1 MYVCRLKVS
10 RYTEYALI
18 TAFKKS
24 SQPYIHRYRYY
35 FIVENPYAERILLIP
50 SLMA

>member
-18 TAFKKS
+18 TAFKKPSKPTYIATDIILS
-24 SQPYIHRYRYY
+24 SRIHTLKEYC
-35 FIVENPYAERILLIP
+35 
-50 SLMA
+50 

>member
-18 TAFKKS
+18 IAFKKS
-24 SQPYIHRYRYY
+24 SQLTYITLDIFYRRES
-35 FIVENPYAERILLIP
+35 IR
-50 SLMA
+50 

>member
-10 RYTEYALI
+10 RYTEYAVI

-24 SQPYIHRYRYY
+24 SQPTYINSDIFYRRES
-35 FIVENPYAERILLIP
+35 IR
-50 SLMA
+50 